1 MEARFIAVI
10 FQNII
15 SIPGDEVEEMYYYFI
30 SVLGLLLGIALIFI
44 DSYILGG
51 LLLFLSG
58 GLLIARYKNLIPDI
72 REQSDD

>member
-1 MEARFIAVI
+1 
-10 FQNII
+10 
-15 SIPGDEVEEMYYYFI
+15 MYYYFI

-72 REQSDD
+72 RQQSDD